1 MIDVPLFVAFV
12 AAAVILTLTPGLDT
26 AMVLRASLSSH
37 RKTAFNAAVG
47 IVLGCLAWGV
57 AVSLGLGAILRA
69 SEALYVAVKL
79 AGAGYLIYLGF
90 GLLFKPRNRIAERE
104 EKVSLQAGVAFR
116 QGFITNILN
125 PKIGIFYVSFIPQFI
140 PADAN
145 VAIYSFL
152 LAAVHAALSMLW
164 FVTLILTAGKLR
176 KWISSPRIISRLD
189 RLTGGVFIGFGLK
202 LAFARD

>member
-1 MIDVPLFVAFV
+1 MIDIPLFIAFI
-12 AAAVILTLTPGLDT
+12 AAALILTLTPGLDT

-37 RKTAFNAAVG
+37 RKTALNAALG

-69 SEALYVAVKL
+69 SEALYVAVKV

-90 GLLFKPRNRIAERE
+90 GLLFKPRNQIAA
-104 EKVSLQAGVAFR
+104 KHSKAALSSVTAFR
-116 QGFITNILN
+116 QGFITNLLN

-140 PADAN
+140 PADTN
-145 VAIYSFL
+145 VAMYSFF

-164 FVTLILTAGKLR
+164 FLALIIAADRLN
-176 KWISSPRIISRLD
+176 KWMNSPRIILRLD
-189 RLTGGVFIGFGLK
+189 RLTGGIFIGFGLK
-202 LAFARD
+202 LALSRD

>member
-1 MIDVPLFVAFV
+1 MIDISLFIAFV
-12 AAAVILTLTPGLDT
+12 AAALILALTPGLDT

-37 RKTAFNAAVG
+37 RKTALNAALG

-90 GLLFKPRNRIAERE
+90 GLLFKPRNQIEAKQRKEALSS
-104 EKVSLQAGVAFR
+104 VTAFR
-116 QGFITNILN
+116 QGFITNLLN

-140 PADAN
+140 PADSN
-145 VAIYSFL
+145 VAMYSFF

-164 FVTLILTAGKLR
+164 FLALIIAADRLS
-176 KWISSPRIISRLD
+176 KWMNSPRIISRLD
-189 RLTGGVFIGFGLK
+189 RLTGGIFIGFGLK
-202 LAFARD
+202 LALSRD

>member
-189 RLTGGVFIGFGLK
+189 RLTGGIFIGFGLK

>member
-12 AAAVILTLTPGLDT
+12 TAAVILTLTPGLDT

-189 RLTGGVFIGFGLK
+189 RLTGGIFIGFGLK
-202 LAFARD
+202 LAFARG